1 MQESTDSTT
10 PTVLVQ
16 ALQKEAKSN
25 KAFEA
30 VCTLFASRER
40 ARHQVTLQSLR
51 YSMLKEGFHF
61 DEETYA
67 QILSFLAKA
76 GVGKIVR
83 NKKNQVTALVEVKYT
98 LQTIGK
104 AALSATDNVKSFTPD
119 RKYSKIPVPTKAPT
133 ASKEHVM
140 PTFNASIRTEDGRL
154 SIPLSEDDF
163 KTILTELFIKKAL
176 NKA

>member
-104 AALSATDNVKSFTPD
+104 AALSATD